1 MTAATIPLR
10 DPLVSDSADPA
21 STSEE
26 LLGRVLGADPQ
37 RRDDLYTEVVRRHL
51 DLAASLAER
60 YRGRGEEQADLV
72 QVARLGLVL
81 AVHRYQPASGVPFT
95 AFATPTILGELR
107 RHFRDHTWMVRPPR
121 RLQEL
126 RPQVV
131 RAQDDLTAAL
141 GRVPTVNEV
150 AERVGCA
157 VRDAIEALTLSTAYR
172 PESLDAAT
180 ADGHLPVAER
190 LTCPENRIDEL
201 DARLSIGPEVRQLP
215 VRSRQVLQLRYVQD
229 YSQRQIADKIGVS
242 QMHVSRILNE
252 ALRKVRMRVL
262 PLH

>member
-1 MTAATIPLR
+1 MTAATFHTR
-10 DPLVSDSADPA
+10 DPLVSDPA
-21 STSEE
+21 ERDSTSEE
-26 LLGRVLGADPQ
+26 LLAQAFGADPQ
-37 RRDDLYTEVVRRHL
+37 RRDDLYAEVVRRHL
-51 DLAASLAER
+51 DFATGLAER

-107 RHFRDHTWMVRPPR
+107 RHFRDHAWTVRPPR

-131 RAQDDLTAAL
+131 RAQDDLTATL

-150 AERVGCA
+150 AERVGCP
-157 VRDAIEALTLSTAYR
+157 VGDAIEALTLSTAYR
-172 PESLDAAT
+172 PESLDAT
-180 ADGHLPVAER
+180 ADGHLTAAET

-215 VRSRQVLQLRYVQD
+215 VRSRHVLQLRYVQD
-229 YSQRQIADKIGVS
+229 YSQRQIADAIGVS

-252 ALRKVRMRVL
+252 ALRRVRTRVL
-262 PLH
+262 PQH